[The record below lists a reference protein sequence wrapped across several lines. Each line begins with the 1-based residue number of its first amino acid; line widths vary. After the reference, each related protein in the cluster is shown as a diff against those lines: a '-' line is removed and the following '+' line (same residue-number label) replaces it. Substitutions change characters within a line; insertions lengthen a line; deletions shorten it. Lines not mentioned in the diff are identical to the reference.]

1 MCIHLIKLE
10 DKKIKDIYK
19 IKRTSEQYVGLI
31 EDVLEDYNN
40 IYKDYSDLVGIYID
54 EKIIG
59 LVVLTNKPLNGKYSF
74 TDLIIDEDYQ
84 HKGYGKQATN
94 KIVEHF
100 KKMNESKII
109 KIEVYSENTIA
120 IKCYEKCGFRITKKC
135 DWNNC
140 FVEMEIDLN

>member
-1 MCIHLIKLE
+1 MSINLIKLQ
-10 DKKIKDIYK
+10 DKETNEIYK

-40 IYKDYSDLVGIYID
+40 IYKDYSDLVGIYLN

-59 LVVLTNKPLNGKYSF
+59 LVILTNKPLNCKYSF
-74 TDLIIDEDYQ
+74 NDLIIDEDYQ
-84 HKGYGKQATN
+84 NKGYGKQVTN
-94 KIVEHF
+94 KIIDYF
-100 KKMNESKII
+100 KSMDESKII
-109 KIEVYSENTIA
+109 KIEVFSENTIA

-140 FVEMEIDLN
+140 FVEMEIGI

>member
-1 MCIHLIKLE
+1 MSINLIKLQ
-10 DKKIKDIYK
+10 DKETNEIYK
-19 IKRTSEQYVGLI
+19 IKRSSEQYVGLI
-31 EDVLEDYNN
+31 EDILEDYNKM
-40 IYKDYSDLVGIYID
+40 YKEYSDLVGLYLND
-54 EKIIG
+54 KIIG
-59 LVVLTNKPLNGKYSF
+59 LVVMTNKPLNDKYSF

-109 KIEVYSENTIA
+109 KIEVFSENTIA

-140 FVEMEIDLN
+140 FVEMEITL